1 MNRLSIVCGSILL
14 MGLTGMP
21 AIARIKPEP
30 TMCFIR
36 FSGGEFRDLSRFCG
50 ASQYLMNRIASG
62 PMAVP
67 ANRSP
72 VDRQKVDRQS
82 VSRPTAGRQG
92 ASSNAAPS
100 NITTFYNAAPSGGS
114 SSSTPVKNPPAAAT
128 PTK

>member
-1 MNRLSIVCGSILL
+1 MNRLSILCGSTLL

-36 FSGGEFRDLSRFCG
+36 FSGGEFRDLSQFCG
-50 ASQYLMNRIASG
+50 ASRYLVSRV
-62 PMAVP
+62 VP
-67 ANRSP
+67 LPAAAP
-72 VDRQKVDRQS
+72 ADRQKTDRQS
-82 VSRPTAGRQG
+82 LSRSNAGRQG

-100 NITTFYNAAPSGGS
+100 NITTFYNAPPTSGSAS
-114 SSSTPVKNPPAAAT
+114 SNTPVTNPPKAAT